1 MKGLLLKDW
10 YMIASYCRRYLFIPV
25 IFAAMIFLGEN
36 NLFFLF
42 YPCILCGMI
51 PVNLIAYDERS
62 RWTQYSETL
71 PYTRA
76 QIVSSKYLISLFLQ
90 AAITLCMSVT
100 YGIKTSINGF
110 FLWSDILTTVLIM
123 FGVGA
128 LSCALCLPFIFK
140 LGVEKGQFSYY
151 VTIALMAA
159 LCVAVPRVLQIN
171 VGADLDIPLAL
182 LSIVCMGFYALSWYL
197 SIIFYRKREL

>member
-1 MKGLLLKDW
+1 
-10 YMIASYCRRYLFIPV
+10 MIASYCRRYLFIPV
-25 IFAAMIFLGEN
+25 IFAVMIFFGDE

-62 RWTQYSETL
+62 RWTQYSETF

-76 QIVSSKYLISLFLQ
+76 QIVSSKYLIGLFLQ
-90 AAITLCMSVT
+90 AAITLCMSVA
-100 YGIKTSINGF
+100 YGVIMSLDGF
-110 FLWSDILTTVLIM
+110 FLWSDILTIVLIM

-128 LSCALCLPFIFK
+128 LSCALCFPFIFK

-159 LCVAVPRVLQIN
+159 LCVIAP
-171 VGADLDIPLAL
+171 GALKKSIAANLNIPITLPF
-182 LSIVCMGFYALSWYL
+182 IVCVCLYAFSWYL
-197 SIIFYRKREL
+197 SIVFYRKREL